1 MRANFIFLVFLR
13 NSVDDS
19 LEALWSR
26 HGAIGSKYL
35 LVVVVLEDRYDSERT
50 AKKEVLNANRNQSTT
65 ITI

>member
-26 HGAIGSKYL
+26 HGAIES
-35 LVVVVLEDRYDSERT
+35 
-50 AKKEVLNANRNQSTT
+50 N
-65 ITI
+65 IC